1 MKRKIALYTLYS
13 SGDGDANEVSSWIEE
28 DEDYTRVSE
37 VVEVEFEP
45 RDAGDIVVE
54 QVKSINSR
62 IEKIRVEAEVKVTTL
77 EDRRNK
83 LLAIEHQP
91 AVTA

>member
-1 MKRKIALYTLYS
+1 MKRKIALYTLYG
-13 SGDGDANEVSSWIEE
+13 SGDGNVHEADSWVED
-28 DEDYTRVSE
+28 DEDYTRVSK

-83 LLAIEHQP
+83 LLAIEHKQ
-91 AVTA
+91 

>member
-1 MKRKIALYTLYS
+1 MKRKIALYTLYG